1 MEGKVQKDVKN
12 RGKFI
17 DKSLDEINNIFYE
30 IFFKEDD

>member
-1 MEGKVQKDVKN
+1 MEGKVKRDVKN

-30 IFFKEDD
+30 IFLKEDD